1 MAKAQSKIIGSVDD
15 LKRAANKVYGGSKP
29 ASDLVD
35 NLLFGKDKTGSFILD
50 CMVAKSNKKT
60 GKMANGIKKVQ
71 RKAADLDMKAGAKMH
86 DIVSKGLDKKEKLS
100 RTDKIRKGV
109 ANSFVKEYTM
119 DVSKPKGTTPGMQA
133 KVNAGSLTEPMAKA
147 KNKVIPFVGSATVTN
162 ALLTKYKKQEGGE
175 DKVASNNIDDLIE
188 KIAGC
193 KPTPNKVE
201 KVAGESDK
209 DALLLKAHEMLK
221 MAATKVRQLETY
233 CEKLAI
239 ENQNFHLDLLQR
251 DRHDEAV
258 KIANEMHSRGLI
270 KKADIDEKIED
281 ISAMDDESLALFKK
295 AMEDVVVPQSEGV
308 SDLTFIL
315 DKDNI
320 RSKETMIDVFSK

>member
-1 MAKAQSKIIGSVDD
+1 MAKAPSEIIGNIND
-15 LKRAANKVYGGSKP
+15 LKRAANKVYKGSKP
-29 ASDLVD
+29 ASDVVD
-35 NLLFGKDKTGSFILD
+35 NLLLGKNETGSFLLD
-50 CMVAKSNKKT
+50 YAMSKSNKKT
-60 GKMANGIKKVQ
+60 GKFANNIKKAQ
-71 RKAADLDMKAGAKMH
+71 RKIVDLDMRAGAKMH
-86 DIVSKGLDKKEKLS
+86 NIVGKGLNKKEKLN
-100 RTDKIRKGV
+100 RADKVRKGV

-119 DVSKPKGTTPGMQA
+119 DISKPKGTTPGMQA
-133 KVNAGSLTEPMAKA
+133 KVNAGSLTEPIAKV
-147 KNKVIPFVGSATVTN
+147 KNKVVPFVGSAAITN
-162 ALLTKYKKQEGGE
+162 VLLDKYKKQEGGE

-193 KPTPNKVE
+193 KPTSTQVE
-201 KVAGESDK
+201 KVASESDK

-251 DRHDEAV
+251 EKHDEAV

-270 KKADIDEKIED
+270 KKADIDEKIAD
-281 ISAMDDESLALFKK
+281 ISAMDDESIALFKK

-320 RSKETMIDVFSK
+320 KSKETMIDVFSK